1 MLNLKPITPI
11 TLIHM
16 LIYKLLSIYPNI
28 ELANY
33 DKFTKCKYSKYA
45 KTKILNLK
53 VKTKTYSKN
62 AVTQSQNAIAR
73 LLNSP
78 QIKNQKRILLAIAN
92 SLKLFNQN

>member
-1 MLNLKPITPI
+1 
-11 TLIHM
+11 M

-62 AVTQSQNAIAR
+62 AVTWSRNTLHKIT
-73 LLNSP
+73 LLVFPN
-78 QIKNQKRILLAIAN
+78 
-92 SLKLFNQN
+92 LKLKSKML

>member
-16 LIYKLLSIYPNI
+16 LIYKYPNI

-62 AVTQSQNAIAR
+62 AVTCSGNT
-73 LLNSP
+73 NT
-78 QIKNQKRILLAIAN
+78 
-92 SLKLFNQN
+92 

>member
-1 MLNLKPITPI
+1 
-11 TLIHM
+11 M

-62 AVTQSQNAIAR
+62 AVTCSGNT
-73 LLNSP
+73 NT
-78 QIKNQKRILLAIAN
+78 
-92 SLKLFNQN
+92 

>member
-1 MLNLKPITPI
+1 
-11 TLIHM
+11 M

-62 AVTQSQNAIAR
+62 AVTWNRNTLHKIT
-73 LLNSP
+73 LLVFPN
-78 QIKNQKRILLAIAN
+78 
-92 SLKLFNQN
+92 LKLKSKML